1 MRFRFTL
8 VIARAL
14 CYNFFT
20 MKYKLIISDFDDTIL
35 DGNGRYS
42 DYFVSTVR
50 DFVARG
56 GHFHIA
62 TGRMTSGVID
72 HARDMGLKGDVIT
85 FQGSVVADIE
95 SGEIL
100 VNDGFSPEVAVRI
113 TRYLEALGC
122 YFHVYSHTAVIT
134 KKSTRFTELY
144 SGFSKCDII
153 ETGSDVSDYIEKTSH
168 VSPKI
173 MAMSDPENIPSLM
186 ARLQEEFKDVAL
198 VNTSKKWM
206 VEIVPLGIDKG
217 VAAARLAKKL
227 GIPREET
234 LCIGD
239 SLNDAPMIRWAGLGV
254 VVANGS
260 DEAKSYADVIAPSSD
275 DEGVAKTILEYG
287 I

>member
-1 MRFRFTL
+1 
-8 VIARAL
+8 
-14 CYNFFT
+14 

-35 DGNGRYS
+35 DSRGLYS

-50 DFVARG
+50 DFVSRG

-72 HARDMGLKGDVIT
+72 HARAIGLKGDIIT

-95 SGEIL
+95 SGKIL
-100 VNDGFSPEVAVRI
+100 VNDGFSPDVAVRI
-113 TRYLEALGC
+113 TKYLEELGC
-122 YFHVYSHTAVIT
+122 YFHVYSHTEVIT

-144 SGFSKCDII
+144 SGFSKCDIK
-153 ETGSDVSDYIEKTSH
+153 ETHSPVSEYIERTSH

-173 MAMSDPENIPSLM
+173 MAMSDPDNIPSLM
-186 ARLQEEFKDVAL
+186 ARLQEEFRDVAL

-206 VEIVPLGIDKG
+206 VEIVPLGVDKG
-217 VAAARLAKKL
+217 IASAKLAKKL
-227 GIPREET
+227 GISREET

-239 SLNDAPMIRWAGLGV
+239 SLNDAPMIEWAGLGV

-260 DEAKSYADVIAPSSD
+260 DAAKSYADVIMPSCD
-275 DEGVAKTILEYG
+275 EEGVAKTILEYG